1 MEIIFLEPGDD
12 LESQLR
18 ALELARRR
26 RWYMKV
32 SRKDWAIIG
41 IFAGVLL
48 CGIVAFVITQ
58 IL

>member
-18 ALELARRR
+18 ALELAKRRK
-26 RWYMKV
+26 WYMKV
-32 SRKDWAIIG
+32 SRKDWAILG
-41 IFAGVLL
+41 IFVGIFL
-48 CGIVAFVITQ
+48 CGAVALMLTK